1 MVTEK
6 TSKNIKKFYCDLCD
20 FECCKKGDYTRHLS
34 TRKHKMVI
42 NGNNMVI
49 ENAQNTSN
57 DFKCICGKSYK
68 HNSGYSR
75 HKKTCTFINEEK
87 ETNNVVTPEMFM
99 ELMKVVVKQG
109 ENQSNIQQQQTEIM
123 KEIIPKIGNTT
134 NNTNCHNTTNKFNM
148 NIFLNETCKDAIPL
162 VEFINNIQLQL
173 NDLTLTGEKGLV
185 EGVSQIF
192 IKGLNELEL
201 TKRPI
206 HCSDPK
212 REIMYIKDVNE
223 WKKDDKNNSMVKDAI
238 EKVKDDNFRQLERWQ
253 NEHPHHQD
261 RDHPDNKI
269 FLDLVQNCLD
279 GTDEDKKKNNMKKI
293 IKNIAN
299 EVVVKKEIN
308 N

>member
-1 MVTEK
+1 METKTNEK
-6 TSKNIKKFYCDLCD
+6 NEKKFICKSCD
-20 FECCKKGDYTRHLS
+20 FVCCYLSDYNRHLT
-34 TRKHKMVI
+34 TRKHKRKQMEAK
-42 NGNNMVI
+42 NNENII
-49 ENAQNTSN
+49 ENNKIFFCENCDIT
-57 DFKCICGKSYK
+57 YK
-68 HNSGYSR
+68 TRGGLWKHQQ
-75 HKKTCTFINEEK
+75 KCTFINEKK

-109 ENQSNIQQQQTEIM
+109 EQQTEIM

-173 NDLTLTGEKGLV
+173 NDLTLTGEKGFV

-238 EKVKDDNFRQLERWQ
+238 ERVKDDNFKQLQEWQ

-269 FLDLVQNCLD
+269 FLDLVQNCLG
-279 GTDEDKKKNNMKKI
+279 GTDEDTKKNNMKKI

>member
-1 MVTEK
+1 MVNEK

-57 DFKCICGKSYK
+57 EFKCICGKSYK

-75 HKKTCTFINEEK
+75 HKKTCSFINEEK

-109 ENQSNIQQQQTEIM
+109 EQQTEII

-173 NDLTLTGEKGLV
+173 NDLTLTGERGLV

-223 WKKDDKNNSMVKDAI
+223 WKKDDKNNSIVKEAI

>member
-1 MVTEK
+1 MVVKKIEK
-6 TSKNIKKFYCDLCD
+6 IEKKFHCEKCHYS
-20 FECCKKGDYTRHLS
+20 CCYLSDWNKHLS
-34 TRKHKMVI
+34 TRKHKMVV
-42 NGNNMVI
+42 NGSKKNEKI
-49 ENAQNTSN
+49 EKKY
-57 DFKCICGKSYK
+57 FCECGKSYS
-68 HNSGYSR
+68 HDSGYYR
-75 HKKTCTFINEEK
+75 HRKTCSFINEEK
-87 ETNNVVTPEMFM
+87 KTNNEIETNDYKDMFLQMM
-99 ELMKVVVKQG
+99 EQLKKKDEQMDKLL
-109 ENQSNIQQQQTEIM
+109 
-123 KEIIPKIGNTT
+123 PLIGN
-134 NNTNCHNTTNKFNM
+134 NNNNVNNNFNM
-148 NIFLNETCKDAIPL
+148 NIFLNEQCKDALSIKDF
-162 VEFINNIQLQL
+162 VNNLQLQL
-173 NDLTLTGEKGLV
+173 NDLTLTGEKGFV

-223 WKKDDKNNSMVKDAI
+223 WKKDKNNSMVKDAI
-238 EKVKDDNFRQLERWQ
+238 ERVKDDNFKQLQEWQ

-269 FLDLVQNCLD
+269 FLDLVQNCLG
-279 GTDEDKKKNNMKKI
+279 GTDEDTKKNNMKKI